1 MAAEIRGHDV
11 GARVG
16 LAVLLD
22 KMESASSTRVPEAGA
37 LRRARRRGQRKE
49 CRDRPA
55 LQPGKVDNQCVE
67 KIPPV
72 VFRWMDRGP
81 PTVGR
86 YPGPICGASA
96 RVVAKRL
103 DCSRWADDCSLT
115 TPLMPARV
123 PRKTIFTGGDAC
135 DCHR

>member
-16 LAVLLD
+16 LTVLLD
-22 KMESASSTRVPEAGA
+22 EMESASSTRVPEDGA
-37 LRRARRRGQRKE
+37 LRRARGRGQRKE

-67 KIPPV
+67 RFPLSSFVGWNVAHPPWAAT
-72 VFRWMDRGP
+72 R
-81 PTVGR
+81 
-86 YPGPICGASA
+86 GPICGASA

-123 PRKTIFTGGDAC
+123 PRKTIFTVVM
-135 DCHR
+135 RV

>member
-22 KMESASSTRVPEAGA
+22 EIGKRLFDKGLKLAPFVVREGADSGKNAGIDLRCNPERWITSVWKRFPLSSFVGWNVAHPPWAATR
-37 LRRARRRGQRKE
+37 
-49 CRDRPA
+49 
-55 LQPGKVDNQCVE
+55 
-67 KIPPV
+67 
-72 VFRWMDRGP
+72 
-81 PTVGR
+81 
-86 YPGPICGASA
+86 GPICGASA